1 MIIGQNLMLVRGVGG
16 NSWLELGN
24 SEVVVVVVKMHMDN
38 GYFSKQ
44 KTR

>member
-1 MIIGQNLMLVRGVGG
+1 MIIGQNLMLVGGG

-24 SEVVVVVVKMHMDN
+24 SEVVVVVKMHMDN
-38 GYFSKQ
+38 GYFGKQ